1 MSHLQFF
8 GGVNTNSSNAS
19 TSSNSSDVSDI
30 KSTDNSISANRGS
43 ENIGVAVFKKDKL
56 VGELTALETLCLS
69 IIRNEVNSF
78 LVSVQDPNNEQ
89 EKVDLMLYAEKS
101 PKIKVDIVN
110 DTPYI
115 STNLKF
121 TGRIYSM
128 KDNLRYLDSSVLD
141 ELSQSANKYLED
153 ILLNYLYKTSVE
165 FKSDI
170 NGFGKYCLSN
180 FLTIPEFEN
189 FDWQNNYTNSAFK
202 VSVNTEIQSGF
213 LVTET

>member
-1 MSHLQFF
+1 MSLLQYF
-8 GGVNTNSSNAS
+8 GGVNTNSSDAS

-30 KSTDNSISANRGS
+30 KSTDNSISAGRGS
-43 ENIGVAVFKKDKL
+43 ENIGVAVFKGDKL
-56 VGELTALETLCLS
+56 IGELTALETLCLS
-69 IIRNEVNSF
+69 IIRGEVDSF
-78 LVSVQDPNNEQ
+78 LININDPKNKQ

-110 DTPYI
+110 NTPYVSI
-115 STNLKF
+115 DLKF

-128 KDNLRYLDSSVLD
+128 KEDLRYLDSSVLD
-141 ELSQSANKYLED
+141 ELSRQANKYLED
-153 ILLNYLYKTSVE
+153 ILINYLYKTSVE

-180 FLTIPEFEN
+180 FLTIPGFEK
-189 FDWQNNYTNSAFK
+189 FDWENNYTNSAFN
-202 VSVNTEIQSGF
+202 VSVDAEIESGF

>member
-1 MSHLQFF
+1 MNLSQYF
-8 GGVNTNSSNAS
+8 GSVNTNSSNAS

-30 KSTDNSISANRGS
+30 KSTDNSISAGRGS
-43 ENIGVAVFKKDKL
+43 ENIGVAVFKNDKL

-69 IIRNEVNSF
+69 IIRGDVNSF
-78 LVSVQDPNNEQ
+78 LISITDPKNSE

-101 PKIKVDIVN
+101 PKIKVNIVN
-110 DTPYI
+110 NTPYI

-141 ELSQSANKYLED
+141 ELSQGANKYLED
-153 ILLNYLYKTSVE
+153 ILINYLYKTSVE

-180 FLTIPEFEN
+180 FLTIKEFEK
-189 FDWQNNYTNSAFK
+189 FDWENNYTNSAFK
-202 VSVNTEIQSGF
+202 VSVDTQIESGF
-213 LVTET
+213 LITET